1 MIFGFL
7 VQDLTFH
14 FNRSSEPLVKSTK
27 YSNKTMDINRFSCAK
42 SVSHLHVGR
51 NKMTTETTALL
62 VSILSIGVAGTSLG
76 WNIYRD
82 IILKPRVRIHCGV
95 KLMFDADSGLN
106 NEQFFTEGC
115 GTMIDGD
122 DGVRLLPAT
131 RFIEAELSDSD
142 LSRTPSRPWSLRL
155 RPSGRPRSCAQ
166 HTPSP
171 RRCPGGRSPS
181 PYLDKM

>member
-1 MIFGFL
+1 MSIEL
-7 VQDLTFH
+7 SATV
-14 FNRSSEPLVKSTK
+14 SSKGQIVIPVDVRRRLGPTQGSVV
-27 YSNKTMDINRFSCAK
+27 RF
-42 SVSHLHVGR
+42 
-51 NKMTTETTALL
+51 
-62 VSILSIGVAGTSLG
+62 
-76 WNIYRD
+76 
-82 IILKPRVRIHCGV
+82 RI
-95 KLMFDADSGLN
+95 S
-106 NEQFFTEGC
+106 
-115 GTMIDGD
+115 D